1 MSSPRQNAVPRRN
14 GFDINSVAMLC
25 LYLNIHEYGFQID
38 QCDGDQKDMGHM
50 IMENPYVKAG

>member
-1 MSSPRQNAVPRRN
+1 MN

-38 QCDGDQKDMGHM
+38 RCDGGRKDMGHM